1 MLQQF
6 LQGKSLSCVAM
17 TDQVNGTAMR
27 GGGGGNERSVR
38 HIYMRQDITEGCNV
52 IHASVNGGYLW
63 EDEGRN
69 LQVIYFSI
77 LGGFVSNFHVIYFDF

>member
-6 LQGKSLSCVAM
+6 LQCKSLSCVAV
-17 TDQVNGTAMR
+17 TDQVNGTAMG
-27 GGGGGNERSVR
+27 GGGGGNKRSVR
-38 HIYMRQDITEGCNV
+38 HIYMRQDYRGCNV
-52 IHASVNGGYLW
+52 IRASVNVGYLW

-77 LGGFVSNFHVIYFDF
+77 LGDLFQIFMYFISIS